1 MLPFPALLTLRHP
14 QSFPCCS
21 SHLLQDLAASATS
34 APLPDDRADAAASAI
49 TQAHEA
55 ASAITQAHE
64 AASAITQAHNAASAI
79 THAVATAFSVTYV
92 PPDVT
97 RRTDNWELREEY
109 ILARMLSQLGERWR
123 QLVHFHLPRRSIGDA
138 RAMW

>member
-1 MLPFPALLTLRHP
+1 MQCEWALDDWLPLPALLTLRHP

-55 ASAITQAHE
+55 ASAIT
-64 AASAITQAHNAASAI
+64 
-79 THAVATAFSVTYV
+79 HADATAFAVTYV

-97 RRTDNWELREEY
+97 RRMDNWELGEEY
-109 ILARMLSQLGERWR
+109 ILARMLSQLGERRRWR
-123 QLVHFHLPRRSIGDA
+123 QLVHFHLPRRSIGAA